1 MMKVK
6 KKNGTA
12 LDCSFLLAALPALT
26 ATKQAN
32 SLFEALK
39 VLLLMRRLL
48 GLHLIRAATFR

>member
-26 ATKQAN
+26 ATKEAN
-32 SLFEALK
+32 SLFEASYRDILTFLPLK
-39 VLLLMRRLL
+39 QPLLKTT
-48 GLHLIRAATFR
+48 A